1 MLMHPCSTFPG
12 KYSFLS
18 KSGWITESVCM
29 VTQSPPKLNI
39 PQLSTKR
46 SPSSAIRP
54 RFIQPL
60 VSSVKP
66 QISTCI
72 QPWNLHKNHLS
83 AKLITTRKI
92 IIQAQILAMERIAL
106 SISLTAPSLS
116 EEEPIRKLPPP
127 PGRRVPVI
135 TAPKIQTSQIFHPI
149 PESAKLGPNSPKIK
163 AGPQLLQITSILRAA
178 SEERCPF
185 SWAKLTHWAPD
196 GYPPRNP
203 SINSSPEPGGI
214 LHSLATGSNI
224 RSRKKFRPVLMT
236 KDRYKKGNRAGTTVR
251 RHSCTPSVAPAQ
263 AAELSRIRATA
274 APAGINIFNRAFI
287 VDHLGR
293 TYAPVVKF
301 IPLPS

>member
-1 MLMHPCSTFPG
+1 MHPCSTFPG

-127 PGRRVPVI
+127 PGRRAPVI
-135 TAPKIQTSQIFHPI
+135 TVPKIQTSQIFHPI
-149 PESAKLGPNSPKIK
+149 PDSAKLGPNSPKIK
-163 AGPQLLQITSILRAA
+163 AAKKRLTKKILKMGRRIKKTKEIKNKTDRIKKRKILSKKRLRKAIRLMLQ
-178 SEERCPF
+178 
-185 SWAKLTHWAPD
+185 HWK
-196 GYPPRNP
+196 
-203 SINSSPEPGGI
+203 I
-214 LHSLATGSNI
+214 
-224 RSRKKFRPVLMT
+224 M
-236 KDRYKKGNRAGTTVR
+236 
-251 RHSCTPSVAPAQ
+251 
-263 AAELSRIRATA
+263 
-274 APAGINIFNRAFI
+274 
-287 VDHLGR
+287 
-293 TYAPVVKF
+293 
-301 IPLPS
+301 